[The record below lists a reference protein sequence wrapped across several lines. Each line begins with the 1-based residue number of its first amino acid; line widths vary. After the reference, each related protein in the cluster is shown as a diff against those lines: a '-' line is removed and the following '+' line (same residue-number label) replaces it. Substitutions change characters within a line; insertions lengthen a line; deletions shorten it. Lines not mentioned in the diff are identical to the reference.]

1 MSVWSD
7 LLSTCRNSITQTL
20 WCMISVIYEK
30 DIDDG
35 GNNEKIS
42 ACSKVQV
49 DYVSAVGVWGGDV
62 ERGGQWRRE

>member
-1 MSVWSD
+1 
-7 LLSTCRNSITQTL
+7 
-20 WCMISVIYEK
+20 MISVMYDK
-30 DIDDG
+30 DINDG